1 MIFNLCSIAIDPIYV
16 THFFL
21 IYTFTTAPLELI
33 RTRQV
38 SSGSNGSIVDE
49 FRRILKKNGPLSF
62 YRGFGPMIL
71 RDVPFSSIYFVGLET
86 CKQQLSESNIL
97 SNNVVM
103 QSFVS
108 GLVSGLFATI
118 LTTPFDVVKT
128 RRQQVGSSSSRKQ
141 STFQSL
147 QQIAKEEG
155 FFTGL
160 WKGNTTRMI
169 KVAPGCALM
178 ISCYE
183 LGKKWLI

>member
-1 MIFNLCSIAIDPIYV
+1 MLLTSFSYLSLY
-16 THFFL
+16 
-21 IYTFTTAPLELI
+21 TAPLELI

-38 SSGSNGSIVDE
+38 SSGNSGSILEE
-49 FRRILKKNGPLSF
+49 FRHILKKNGPLSM
-62 YRGFGPMIL
+62 YRGLGPMIL

-97 SNNVVM
+97 SNDVVM

-141 STFQSL
+141 STFQYR
-147 QQIAKEEG
+147 
-155 FFTGL
+155 T
-160 WKGNTTRMI
+160 
-169 KVAPGCALM
+169 
-178 ISCYE
+178 
-183 LGKKWLI
+183 

>member
-1 MIFNLCSIAIDPIYV
+1 MSYLLQLEICFSQFISHTHIY
-16 THFFL
+16 
-21 IYTFTTAPLELI
+21 ISYSAPLELI

-38 SSGSNGSIVDE
+38 SSGNSNGSILDE
-49 FRRILKKNGPLSF
+49 FRHILKKNGPLSM
-62 YRGFGPMIL
+62 YRGLGPMIL

-103 QSFVS
+103 QSGLA

-141 STFQSL
+141 NTFQSL

-183 LGKKWLI
+183 LGKQLLS